1 MAKKQLT
8 KISVHTLQNGYSLD
22 VDGKGYM
29 YFTLQ
34 ELLDGFFVHVGL
46 HKLDWLDRDT
56 ITNLVTACAT
66 WPKEGDAIQQAAHLT
81 AQIESLQQSRAKDAS
96 TIEALKKELVSKSQK
111 LTDTTAKLARFLSAE
126 KPVECKKQ
134 PKKESEIVT
143 RGDLMP
149 KAKATV
155 TPSHIT
161 QGDLAQK
168 PPKTIK
174 KAAFEPTVTIPYSDA
189 VYNALMLPLTI
200 DKTGLPTRVL
210 SIMKMVGGSSN
221 ATVGDALI
229 HPKKEFEKIRG
240 FGKGV
245 AEKLDAFISSHHLA
259 YGMNVEEILMKHA
272 MQNNPNFK

>member
-8 KISVHTLQNGYSLD
+8 KVSVQTLPNGYSLD

-34 ELLDGFFVHVGL
+34 ELLEGIFVHVGL

-56 ITNLVTACAT
+56 ITNLMTACAT
-66 WPKEGDAIQQAAHLT
+66 WPKDGDAIQEAARLT
-81 AQIESLQQSRAKDAS
+81 AQIESLQQTRTKDAS
-96 TIEALKKELVSKSQK
+96 TIAMLKNQLAITSQK
-111 LTDTTAKLARFLSAE
+111 LADTTAKLARFLSAE
-126 KPVECKKQ
+126 KPVEAKENSNTE
-134 PKKESEIVT
+134 PKNVSN
-143 RGDLMP
+143 GDVLP
-149 KAKATV
+149 KAKAPKT
-155 TPSHIT
+155 TSHIT

-168 PPKTIK
+168 SKRKPI
-174 KAAFEPTVTIPYSDA
+174 EPTVTIPYSEA
-189 VYNALMLPLTI
+189 VYQSLMLPLTI

-221 ATVGDALI
+221 ATVGDALT

-245 AEKLDAFISSHHLA
+245 AEKIDAFISSHHLA
-259 YGMNVEEILMKHA
+259 YSMNVEEILMKHA
-272 MQNNPNFK
+272 MQNNPNIK

>member
-8 KISVHTLQNGYSLD
+8 KVSVQTLPNGYSLD

-34 ELLDGFFVHVGL
+34 ELLDGIFVHVGL

-56 ITNLVTACAT
+56 ITGLMTACAT
-66 WPKEGDAIQQAAHLT
+66 WPKEGDAIQEAARMT
-81 AQIESLQQSRAKDAS
+81 AQIESLQQTRTKDAN

-111 LTDTTAKLARFLSAE
+111 LADTTAKLAQFLSAD
-126 KPVECKKQ
+126 KPVGDKKQ
-134 PKKESEIVT
+134 PKGETKIVT
-143 RGDLMP
+143 HGDVLP
-149 KAKATV
+149 KAKATK
-155 TPSHIT
+155 TTSHIT
-161 QGDLAQK
+161 QGDLAQTSKRK
-168 PPKTIK
+168 PI
-174 KAAFEPTVTIPYSDA
+174 EPTVTIPYSEA
-189 VYNALMLPLTI
+189 VYQSLMLPLTI

-221 ATVGDALI
+221 ATVGDALT

-245 AEKLDAFISSHHLA
+245 AEKLDMFIESHHLA
-259 YGMNVEEILMKHA
+259 YGMNVDGILMKHA
-272 MQNNPNFK
+272 MQNNPNIK

>member
-8 KISVHTLQNGYSLD
+8 KVSVQTLPNGYSLD

-34 ELLDGFFVHVGL
+34 ELMEGIFVHVGL

-56 ITNLVTACAT
+56 ITDIMTACAT
-66 WPKEGDAIQQAAHLT
+66 WPKEGDAIQEAARLT
-81 AQIESLQQSRAKDAS
+81 AQIESLQQTRTKDAS
-96 TIEALKKELVSKSQK
+96 TIATLKNQLAITSQK
-111 LTDTTAKLARFLSAE
+111 LADTTAKLARFLSAE
-126 KPVECKKQ
+126 KPVDAKENSNTE
-134 PKKESEIVT
+134 PKNVSK
-143 RGDLMP
+143 GDMIP
-149 KAKATV
+149 KAKAPKT
-155 TPSHIT
+155 TMHIT
-161 QGDLAQK
+161 QGDIAQK
-168 PPKTIK
+168 SKRKPI
-174 KAAFEPTVTIPYSDA
+174 EPTVTIPYSEA
-189 VYNALMLPLTI
+189 VYQSLMLHLTI

-221 ATVGDALI
+221 ATVGDALT

-245 AEKLDAFISSHHLA
+245 AEKLDMFIESHHLA

-272 MQNNPNFK
+272 MQNNPNIK

>member
-8 KISVHTLQNGYSLD
+8 KVSIQTLPNGYSLD

-34 ELLDGFFVHVGL
+34 ELLEGVFVHVGL

-56 ITNLVTACAT
+56 ITGLMTACAT
-66 WPKEGDAIQQAAHLT
+66 WPKEGDAIQEAASLT
-81 AQIESLQQSRAKDAS
+81 AQIESLQQARTKDAS
-96 TIEALKKELVSKSQK
+96 TIEALKNQLAITSQK
-111 LTDTTAKLARFLSAE
+111 LADTTAKLARFLSSE
-126 KPVECKKQ
+126 KPVEAKENPNTE
-134 PKKESEIVT
+134 PKKVSK
-143 RGDLMP
+143 GDILH
-149 KAKATV
+149 KAKAPKT
-155 TPSHIT
+155 TSHIT
-161 QGDLAQK
+161 QSDLAQK
-168 PPKTIK
+168 SKRKPI
-174 KAAFEPTVTIPYSDA
+174 EPTVTIPYSEA
-189 VYNALMLPLTI
+189 VYQSLMLPLTI

-221 ATVGDALI
+221 ATIGDALT

-245 AEKLDAFISSHHLA
+245 AEKLDMFIESHHLA

-272 MQNNPNFK
+272 MQNNPNIK

>member
-8 KISVHTLQNGYSLD
+8 KVSVQTLPNGYSLD

-34 ELLDGFFVHVGL
+34 ELLEGIFVHVGL

-56 ITNLVTACAT
+56 ITDLLTACAT
-66 WPKEGDAIQQAAHLT
+66 WPKEGDAIQEAARLT
-81 AQIESLQQSRAKDAS
+81 AQVEILQQSRTKNAS
-96 TIEALKKELVSKSQK
+96 TIAELRSQLASMSQK
-111 LTDTTAKLARFLSAE
+111 LSDTTAKLARFLSASKSEAE
-126 KPVECKKQ
+126 KKK
-134 PKKESEIVT
+134 SEKSLVT
-143 RGDLMP
+143 KGDVMP
-149 KAKATV
+149 KTQ
-155 TPSHIT
+155 TPYIT

-168 PPKTIK
+168 PKATSRKT
-174 KAAFEPTVTIPYSDA
+174 TVTTVAIPYSEE
-189 VYNALMLPLTI
+189 VYQSLMLPLTI

-221 ATVGDALI
+221 ATVGDALM
-229 HPKKEFEKIRG
+229 HSKKEFEKTRG

-245 AEKLDAFISSHHLA
+245 AEKLGAFIQQHNLA

-272 MQNNPNFK
+272 MQNNPNIK